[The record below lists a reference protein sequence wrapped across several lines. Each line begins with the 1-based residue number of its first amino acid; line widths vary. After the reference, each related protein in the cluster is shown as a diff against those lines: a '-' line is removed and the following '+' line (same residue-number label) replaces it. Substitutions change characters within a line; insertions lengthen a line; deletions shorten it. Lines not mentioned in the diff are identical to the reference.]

1 MTDERRRYFR
11 IDDSMGIFYRFIGD
25 QESKAL
31 AKESKERIGP
41 IDYAA
46 NFDNRIHT
54 LLDSCKLQ
62 SPIAAELLDLL
73 NKKLNFIIT
82 QMDIDTD
89 LMKSVAYTMRQVN
102 VSACGL
108 AFATEELLKPGQMLQ
123 LDILLHPEEL
133 KIMAL
138 AKVIACEPVEDS
150 EGEFFAR
157 LDFTE
162 VSATDQELLIQH
174 VVKCQSSQLVQR
186 RRDNANLEQT

>member
-1 MTDERRRYFR
+1 MSEERRRYFR
-11 IDDSMGIFYRFIGD
+11 IDDSMGVFYRLLGD
-25 QESKAL
+25 EESKAL
-31 AKESKERIGP
+31 ARESKERKGP
-41 IDYAA
+41 VDYAA

-54 LLDSCKLQ
+54 LLDSCKVQ

-73 NKKLNFIIT
+73 NKKLNFIVA

-89 LMKSVAYTMRQVN
+89 LMKSVAYTMRRVN

-108 AFATEELLKPGQMLQ
+108 AFSTEELLKPGQMLQ

-133 KIMAL
+133 KLMAL
-138 AKVIACEPVEDS
+138 AKVVDCEPIEDS
-150 EGEFFAR
+150 EKEFFVR

-162 VSATDQELLIQH
+162 VSSTDQELLIQH

-186 RRDNANLEQT
+186 RRDQE